1 VLVPIAHTTHV
12 VLAGAWFGGVV
23 FTMLVVSPALGA
35 MKWDE
40 AERVGVRAVIGR
52 RYALVGGLNLALLAV
67 FALADGILGG
77 FGQALYAEYALL
89 PLLFG
94 LVAAHGAFFGRRLA
108 TLAEAER
115 GLLGGCRGGRVV
127 RPEAAE
133 PAEEEPEGVVG
144 KPGGQRCGRRARR
157 EHLGDQTASKECG
170 SVGSGTRRDRGF
182 GREGEGG

>member
-1 VLVPIAHTTHV
+1 MGGITLVPIAHTTHV

-40 AERVGVRAVIGR
+40 VERVGVRAVIGR

-108 TLAEAER
+108 TLAEAASFAR
-115 GLLGGCRGGRVV
+115 KRRSLQRMSVKVSWVNLAVS
-127 RPEAAE
+127 AAVL
-133 PAEEEPEGVVG
+133 AL
-144 KPGGQRCGRRARR
+144 AAN
-157 EHLGDQTASKECG
+157 T
-170 SVGSGTRRDRGF
+170 
-182 GREGEGG
+182 

>member
-1 VLVPIAHTTHV
+1 VLVPIAHTVHV

-52 RYALVGGLNLALLAV
+52 RYALVGGVNLALLAV

-77 FGQALYAEYALL
+77 FGPTLYAECALL

-94 LVAAHGAFFGRRLA
+94 LVAAHGAFSAGVLRRWPRPNAGRRVP
-108 TLAEAER
+108 R
-115 GLLGGCRGGRVV
+115 RPRRSPGGGGACRG
-127 RPEAAE
+127 
-133 PAEEEPEGVVG
+133 
-144 KPGGQRCGRRARR
+144 
-157 EHLGDQTASKECG
+157 
-170 SVGSGTRRDRGF
+170 
-182 GREGEGG
+182 

>member
-1 VLVPIAHTTHV
+1 VLVPIAHTVHV

-40 AERVGVRAVIGR
+40 AERVGVRAVVGR
-52 RYALVGGLNLALLAV
+52 RYALVGGVNLALLAV

-77 FGQALYAEYALL
+77 FGPALYAEYALL

-115 GLLGGCRGGRVV
+115 GSAGAK
-127 RPEAAE
+127 EAASF
-133 PAEEEPEGVVG
+133 ARKRLSLQRMSLRVSWVNLVVS
-144 KPGGQRCGRRARR
+144 AAVVA
-157 EHLGDQTASKECG
+157 LAANT
-170 SVGSGTRRDRGF
+170 
-182 GREGEGG
+182 